1 MRTIKFR
8 GKRVDDGEW
17 MYGDLI
23 TLDVNDKGQP
33 VRDGLFISLDS
44 GRFKFKVVPET
55 VGQFTGFYDEVGA
68 EIYDGDIFTTR
79 NGYNY
84 FVVFENGS
92 FECYHCNHRDTANGG
107 MLRWGLLSRAYEL
120 SNKFTPKKIGN
131 IHDNPE
137 LLK

>member
-8 GKRVDDGEW
+8 GKRVDNGEW
-17 MYGDLI
+17 VYGYYINQYGAHSIYL
-23 TLDVNDKGQP
+23 P
-33 VRDGLFISLDS
+33 DGADGIFDAYH
-44 GRFKFKVVPET
+44 VVPET

-68 EIYDGDIFTTR
+68 EIYDRDIFTTR

-92 FECYHCNHRDTANGG
+92 FECYHCNHRDTVNGG
-107 MLRWGLLSRAYEL
+107 MLLWGLLSRAYEL
-120 SNKFTPKKIGN
+120 VSEFTPKKIGN